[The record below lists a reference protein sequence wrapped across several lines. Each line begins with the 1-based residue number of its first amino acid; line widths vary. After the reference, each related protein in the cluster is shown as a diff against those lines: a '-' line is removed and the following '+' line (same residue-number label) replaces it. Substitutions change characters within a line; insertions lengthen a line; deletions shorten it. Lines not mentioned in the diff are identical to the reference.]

1 MFAICASFVD
11 TYRIYCG
18 YDILIMLPLPIPA
31 GKGGTRRAYFLIFFT
46 FCCGKCSCLLYLQM
60 VRQAFLS
67 DN

>member
-31 GKGGTRRAYFLIFFT
+31 GKGGARRAHFLIF
-46 FCCGKCSCLLYLQM
+46 LLSVAASVVAYYICKWLD
-60 VRQAFLS
+60 RNS
-67 DN
+67 NR